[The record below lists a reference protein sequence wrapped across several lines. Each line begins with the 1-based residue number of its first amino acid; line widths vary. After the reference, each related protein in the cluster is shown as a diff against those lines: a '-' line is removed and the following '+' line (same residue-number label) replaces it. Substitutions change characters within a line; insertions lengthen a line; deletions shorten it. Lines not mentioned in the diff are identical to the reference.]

1 MRTLGAYRLRDLRP
15 KHVRTLLAT
24 KRSEHHGRDDK
35 RRAYSKNTVRLIR
48 AALSSVLTDAIEDE
62 YKKRRADK
70 ITEADRLATI
80 RPLTRE
86 EVAAL
91 LRVTAKHPLNAL
103 WALLAKA
110 GERPGEGAA
119 ARVEDIDFRKGM
131 VRVERATTDGG
142 RVETIKSTKT
152 ARVRDVEMSR
162 DLAANLKRHITRLR
176 ADALKAGTGEP
187 TWLFP
192 VASGRL
198 LDHYAIRD
206 AFRRALKQAGIGHHR
221 PYDLRH
227 TFASLLLAEGAPL
240 PYVAAQLGHSNP
252 TTTLRHY
259 AHWLPKHGRRWVNV
273 LDGRATVPIVEP
285 QHGTSDDVS
294 SANA

>member
-1 MRTLGAYRLRDLRP
+1 
-15 KHVRTLLAT
+15 
-24 KRSEHHGRDDK
+24 
-35 RRAYSKNTVRLIR
+35 
-48 AALSSVLTDAIEDE
+48 
-62 YKKRRADK
+62 
-70 ITEADRLATI
+70 
-80 RPLTRE
+80 
-86 EVAAL
+86 
-91 LRVTAKHPLNAL
+91 
-103 WALLAKA
+103 
-110 GERPGEGAA
+110 
-119 ARVEDIDFRKGM
+119 M
-131 VRVERATTDGG
+131 VHVERATTDGG

-162 DLAANLKRHITRLR
+162 DLAGILKRHITQLR

-198 LDHYAIRD
+198 LDRYAIRD

-259 AHWLPKHGRRWVNV
+259 AHYLPKYGRRWVNV
-273 LDGRATVPIVEP
+273 LDGRARAPIVEP
-285 QHGTSDDVS
+285 QYGTSDKVT
-294 SANA
+294 SAMLKNFGEPSGTRTRDPLIKSQVLFRLS